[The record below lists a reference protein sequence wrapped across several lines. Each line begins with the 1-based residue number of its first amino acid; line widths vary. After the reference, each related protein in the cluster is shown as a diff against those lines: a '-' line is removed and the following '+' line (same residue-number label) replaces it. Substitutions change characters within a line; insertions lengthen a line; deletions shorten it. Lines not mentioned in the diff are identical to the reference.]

1 MSVKYSVHT
10 GVDNVEQLL
19 VDVSL
24 FSCNACFPISV
35 IKLTSHDQSHYKFA
49 KAWQKDTKIINS
61 RIKYQK
67 K

>member
-1 MSVKYSVHT
+1 MSVKYSAHT

-35 IKLTSHDQSHYKFA
+35 IKLTSHDQSH
-49 KAWQKDTKIINS
+49 
-61 RIKYQK
+61 
-67 K
+67 